1 VADPTDPPTPPGQQP
16 WPRTPVQPPAW
27 GPGWGQAWGPPP
39 DTTPPDG
46 RAAPPWPPY
55 YGPPPPER
63 PPARNPLPRPA
74 GTPRMLR
81 LELGL
86 VLLLAFSPG
95 ILGLLILALGPEGS
109 AEVEAQLVPSVVSIV
124 FELFLSWSPVLVVG
138 FLLARNREGWAG
150 IGLTRFRGGDLGM
163 GLILW
168 VASFVL
174 VLVLAQLFQ
183 YFGQREVDFL
193 PEGLPLWFRSVQ
205 AVLIAVTAGVT
216 EEIVVRG
223 YAQTRLEQL
232 RAPTAVIIL
241 LPTAL
246 WGVLHAYQ
254 GAGAALTI
262 FGLGLMYAWYFLRP
276 RRLGPLTRDN
286 SLFAPT
292 LLVFTGAGA
301 SRPASASGA
310 LEDQVEVDGQA
321 VLDRDD
327 RAEAGR
333 LDLEVAHLHR
343 ELAHDLDGRPVP
355 APLQV
360 EVHLAGHPVDREP
373 ALALAADLLALDRR
387 GRQLDGLGQLQGGR
401 RVLLRLQAAL
411 ADGVVTAG
419 LVAGQL
425 GQVGLDLD
433 RLHGVAGHLHGPGHR
448 GGPADRLVR
457 AAQGGQLLPDPVA
470 DI

>member
-16 WPRTPVQPPAW
+16 WPRTPVQPPGW

-39 DTTPPDG
+39 DTAPPDG
-46 RAAPPWPPY
+46 GAAPPGPPY

-109 AEVEAQLVPSVVSIV
+109 AEVEAQLVPSLVSIA

-150 IGLTRFRGGDLGM
+150 IGLTRFRAGDLGM

-262 FGLGLMYAWYFLRP
+262 FGLGLMYAWYFQRT
-276 RRLGPLTRDN
+276 RRLWPLILAHV
-286 SLFAPT
+286 LFDAT
-292 LLVFTGAGA
+292 QLVFILAGA
-301 SRPASASGA
+301 
-310 LEDQVEVDGQA
+310 
-321 VLDRDD
+321 
-327 RAEAGR
+327 
-333 LDLEVAHLHR
+333 
-343 ELAHDLDGRPVP
+343 
-355 APLQV
+355 
-360 EVHLAGHPVDREP
+360 
-373 ALALAADLLALDRR
+373 
-387 GRQLDGLGQLQGGR
+387 
-401 RVLLRLQAAL
+401 
-411 ADGVVTAG
+411 
-419 LVAGQL
+419 
-425 GQVGLDLD
+425 
-433 RLHGVAGHLHGPGHR
+433 
-448 GGPADRLVR
+448 
-457 AAQGGQLLPDPVA
+457 
-470 DI
+470 

>member
-46 RAAPPWPPY
+46 GAAPPWPPY

-109 AEVEAQLVPSVVSIV
+109 AEVEAQLVPSLVSIA

-150 IGLTRFRGGDLGM
+150 IGLTRFRAGDLGM

-262 FGLGLMYAWYFLRP
+262 FGLGLMYAWYFQRT
-276 RRLGPLTRDN
+276 RRLWPLILAHI
-286 SLFAPT
+286 LFDAT
-292 LLVFTGAGA
+292 QLVFILAGA
-301 SRPASASGA
+301 
-310 LEDQVEVDGQA
+310 
-321 VLDRDD
+321 
-327 RAEAGR
+327 
-333 LDLEVAHLHR
+333 
-343 ELAHDLDGRPVP
+343 
-355 APLQV
+355 
-360 EVHLAGHPVDREP
+360 
-373 ALALAADLLALDRR
+373 
-387 GRQLDGLGQLQGGR
+387 
-401 RVLLRLQAAL
+401 
-411 ADGVVTAG
+411 
-419 LVAGQL
+419 
-425 GQVGLDLD
+425 
-433 RLHGVAGHLHGPGHR
+433 
-448 GGPADRLVR
+448 
-457 AAQGGQLLPDPVA
+457 
-470 DI
+470 

>member
-1 VADPTDPPTPPGQQP
+1 MADPTDPPPPPAQQP
-16 WPRTPVQPPAW
+16 WGWTAAEPPA
-27 GPGWGQAWGPPP
+27 G
-39 DTTPPDG
+39 
-46 RAAPPWPPY
+46 
-55 YGPPPPER
+55 GPPPPPPPWVGPAPPRTMPPGPPYWGQPPVSGDQR
-63 PPARNPLPRPA
+63 PSRNPVPTPA
-74 GTPRMLR
+74 ASPRMLR

-86 VLLLAFSPG
+86 VLVLAFAPSV
-95 ILGLLILALGPEGS
+95 LGLLFLALGPQGT
-109 AEVEAQLVPSVVSIV
+109 APAQTQVLPSLISIV
-124 FELFLSWSPVLVVG
+124 IELFLSWSPVLVIG

-262 FGLGLMYAWYFLRP
+262 FGLGLMYAWYFQRT
-276 RRLGPLTRDN
+276 RRLWPLILAHI
-286 SLFAPT
+286 LFDAT
-292 LLVFTGAGA
+292 QLVFILAGA
-301 SRPASASGA
+301 
-310 LEDQVEVDGQA
+310 
-321 VLDRDD
+321 
-327 RAEAGR
+327 
-333 LDLEVAHLHR
+333 
-343 ELAHDLDGRPVP
+343 
-355 APLQV
+355 
-360 EVHLAGHPVDREP
+360 
-373 ALALAADLLALDRR
+373 
-387 GRQLDGLGQLQGGR
+387 
-401 RVLLRLQAAL
+401 
-411 ADGVVTAG
+411 
-419 LVAGQL
+419 
-425 GQVGLDLD
+425 
-433 RLHGVAGHLHGPGHR
+433 
-448 GGPADRLVR
+448 
-457 AAQGGQLLPDPVA
+457 
-470 DI
+470 

>member
-16 WPRTPVQPPAW
+16 WPRTPVQPPGW

-39 DTTPPDG
+39 DTAPPDG
-46 RAAPPWPPY
+46 GAAPPGPPY

-109 AEVEAQLVPSVVSIV
+109 AEVEAQLVPSLVSIA

-150 IGLTRFRGGDLGM
+150 IGLTRFRAGDLGM

-262 FGLGLMYAWYFLRP
+262 FGLGLMYAWYFQRT
-276 RRLGPLTRDN
+276 RRLWPLILAHI
-286 SLFAPT
+286 LFDAT
-292 LLVFTGAGA
+292 QLVFILAGA
-301 SRPASASGA
+301 
-310 LEDQVEVDGQA
+310 
-321 VLDRDD
+321 
-327 RAEAGR
+327 
-333 LDLEVAHLHR
+333 
-343 ELAHDLDGRPVP
+343 
-355 APLQV
+355 
-360 EVHLAGHPVDREP
+360 
-373 ALALAADLLALDRR
+373 
-387 GRQLDGLGQLQGGR
+387 
-401 RVLLRLQAAL
+401 
-411 ADGVVTAG
+411 
-419 LVAGQL
+419 
-425 GQVGLDLD
+425 
-433 RLHGVAGHLHGPGHR
+433 
-448 GGPADRLVR
+448 
-457 AAQGGQLLPDPVA
+457 
-470 DI
+470 